1 MVDEDGFYTGSERT
15 RLIMPSSI
23 HLVGL
28 FCILQ
33 NLFFDSLK
41 ECIPGF
47 IQAVKTEDLEEQMN
61 AAIFEGLVTTISTDG
76 SGFDSTQHA
85 ELMEIVEDPIFNVLM
100 DHADWVLKNAQ
111 AFRLMEQAD
120 IETLSSNI
128 RKAYLRHNYEV
139 IYPAPGAQIDHVELT
154 RR

>member
-1 MVDEDGFYTGSERT
+1 
-15 RLIMPSSI
+15 
-23 HLVGL
+23 
-28 FCILQ
+28 
-33 NLFFDSLK
+33 
-41 ECIPGF
+41 
-47 IQAVKTEDLEEQMN
+47 
-61 AAIFEGLVTTISTDG
+61 
-76 SGFDSTQHA
+76 
-85 ELMEIVEDPIFNVLM
+85 MEIVEDPIFNVLM